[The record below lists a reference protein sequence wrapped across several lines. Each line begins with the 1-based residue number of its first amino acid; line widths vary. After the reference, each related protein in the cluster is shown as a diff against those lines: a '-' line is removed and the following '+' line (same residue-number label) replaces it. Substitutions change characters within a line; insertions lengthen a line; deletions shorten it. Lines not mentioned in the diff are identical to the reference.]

1 MNRLSPGLAGLI
13 AGLIL
18 ATGGVLPVRAE
29 VPVQAYEVV
38 RAYPHDRTAFT
49 QGLLFHEGALYE
61 STGQYPSS
69 IRQVRLEPAGM
80 AVVSLVRPFTT
91 KLWGRLFW
99 L

>member
-1 MNRLSPGLAGLI
+1 MNRLSSRLAGLI

-49 QGLLFHEGALYE
+49 QGLFFHDGALYE
-61 STGQYPSS
+61 STGLAGQSD
-69 IRQVRLEPAGM
+69 IRKVALRTGKVLAI
-80 AVVSLVRPFTT
+80 R
-91 KLWGRLFW
+91 R
-99 L
+99 